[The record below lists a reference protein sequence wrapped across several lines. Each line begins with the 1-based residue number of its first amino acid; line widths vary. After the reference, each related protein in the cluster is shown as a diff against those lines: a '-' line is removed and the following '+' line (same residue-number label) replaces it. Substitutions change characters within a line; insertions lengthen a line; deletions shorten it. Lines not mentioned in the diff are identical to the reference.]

1 MNIVY
6 KNKREL
12 VKGIIFPEDVVLDV
26 GFWGQGVTV
35 DDENWPH
42 KLLKNRAKDVYGIDL
57 DFDTTRFD
65 KSKYF
70 KMSAEK
76 FILPVKFDVIF
87 ASDLIEHLSNP
98 GLFLGSCAQHL
109 KSGGKLILTT
119 PNCFN
124 LFNMAEK
131 ITKYEPTVNSDHT
144 CYFNFKT
151 IEQLFEKNGWIIDA
165 RGYVFSLDINYKES
179 LKKKFLNILYYLVS
193 LVTPK
198 FLETI
203 VIVAKRNNG

>member
-12 VKGIIFPEDVVLDV
+12 IENLISSEDIVLDI
-26 GFWGQGVTV
+26 GFWGQGVTA
-35 DDENWPH
+35 DDKNWPH
-42 KLLKNRAKDVYGIDL
+42 KLLKNRAKDVYGLDL

-76 FILPVKFDVIF
+76 FSIPIKFDVIF
-87 ASDLIEHLSNP
+87 ASDLIEHLSNL
-98 GLFLGSCAQHL
+98 GLFLESCSKHL
-109 KSGGKLILTT
+109 KPSGKLIITT

-124 LFNMAEK
+124 LFNIAEK

-144 CYFNFKT
+144 
-151 IEQLFEKNGWIIDA
+151 
-165 RGYVFSLDINYKES
+165 
-179 LKKKFLNILYYLVS
+179 
-193 LVTPK
+193 
-198 FLETI
+198 
-203 VIVAKRNNG
+203 